1 MQDDPVVLVVTV
13 SASITGNRILYL
25 MHEIVEIL
33 ILKSSAVHT
42 AYLTK
47 TYCLKNVL
55 FEVGIALIKA
65 EIENYKDYFS
75 HFSILERRHLV
86 QN

>member
-33 ILKSSAVHT
+33 KKAQLYYIS
-42 AYLTK
+42 TK
-47 TYCLKNVL
+47 NML
-55 FEVGIALIKA
+55 
-65 EIENYKDYFS
+65 
-75 HFSILERRHLV
+75 LEKRTI
-86 QN
+86 